1 MGLLENSNYRCEF
14 FDGVNIII
22 ILFDARHSVKIIVL
36 SLISA
41 QPVSLLITILVLN
54 FVKGD
59 PWVVVS

>member
-1 MGLLENSNYRCEF
+1 MVL
-14 FDGVNIII
+14 IM
-22 ILFDARHSVKIIVL
+22 FDARHSVKIIVL

-59 PWVVVS
+59 PCVVVS